1 MGSSAKSWV
10 VWIVVI
16 FVGGSIF
23 SACTSADRDTSG
35 EVVDSG
41 TVSAFEMR
49 VGDCFNDSFDGGI
62 TSFSEAN
69 AVPCDQSHAWEAY
82 YSSDLDDGNF
92 PTDLSAQANMLCELT
107 LAGLINGIVD
117 ESPYTF
123 VSVYPTQN
131 SWENGNDR
139 EVVCL
144 VGMYD
149 GTNSMGRL
157 FN

>member
-1 MGSSAKSWV
+1 
-10 VWIVVI
+10 
-16 FVGGSIF
+16 
-23 SACTSADRDTSG
+23 
-35 EVVDSG
+35 
-41 TVSAFEMR
+41 
-49 VGDCFNDSFDGGI
+49 
-62 TSFSEAN
+62 
-69 AVPCDQSHAWEAY
+69 
-82 YSSDLDDGNF
+82 
-92 PTDLSAQANMLCELT
+92 
-107 LAGLINGIVD
+107 VD

-149 GTNSMGRL
+149 GTTSTGRL